1 MISRSAFFVLIPF
14 ATTLFA
20 FSIHPTVHQ
29 LQLRRQSLHRLK
41 LSTEKSEDTPQ
52 LIGIVAPLKYIGPYV
67 CLQLDF
73 PHLAGTSLTFLLDTG
88 ANVNAISKQLANK
101 LDLPVVMKKEDLS
114 ILASA
119 GAGGSFQPGDFVML
133 GDCQLGDM
141 PKDQPNITF
150 MTNLTAAAIDL
161 GVANMFSNG
170 LLGSSFFQC
179 FPAGVEFDFHGTDGD
194 PPTIIFYYGQSLP
207 DWAKNNSLCVP
218 IEEYW
223 CGVPTIVVN
232 VNGINMRAIID
243 TGSPITILSPNAA
256 RQVGVETA
264 IFSKRIPFTTRGID
278 DAGINLSPSKN
289 GASISIGNIAL
300 GSVESVC
307 VGDLPGLSLAGKL
320 SDSDCPQML
329 LGLDALR
336 RTYRMILRLP
346 HNEIWFERLSSH
358 EQSPNTRERSR
369 LYNPLQ

>member
-1 MISRSAFFVLIPF
+1 MNAMMISHPAFFMLISF
-14 ATTLFA
+14 VSTLFA
-20 FSIHPTVHQ
+20 FHIHPNVHK
-29 LQLRRQSLHRLK
+29 LHRQRHHRRK
-41 LSTEKSEDTPQ
+41 LSTEHSEGTPQ
-52 LIGIVAPLKYIGPYV
+52 LIGIVAPLKYVGPYA

-73 PHLAGTSLTFLLDTG
+73 PHLLGTSLTFLLDTG
-88 ANVNAISKQLANK
+88 ANVNAISKHVADK

-170 LLGSSFFQC
+170 LLGSSFFEC

-207 DWAKNNSLCVP
+207 DWAKNNSLCIP
-218 IEEYW
+218 IGEYW
-223 CGVPTIVVN
+223 CGVPTIIVI
-232 VNGINMRAIID
+232 VNGINITAIID

-256 RQVGVETA
+256 REVGVETA
-264 IFSKRIPFTTRGID
+264 ISNKHIPVKTRGID
-278 DAGINLSPSKN
+278 DATVNLSPSKN
-289 GASISIGNIAL
+289 GAPISIGNISL
-300 GSVESVC
+300 GNIETVC
-307 VGDLPGLSLAGKL
+307 IGDLPGLSLAGKL

-346 HNEIWFERLSSH
+346 HNEVWFE
-358 EQSPNTRERSR
+358 EMPVGA
-369 LYNPLQ
+369 